1 MVSASQLR
9 AQWSQSFAPADRTLP
24 AMLTRQAE
32 RFAQK
37 PLVTAGG
44 TTWTYADTYEAAARC
59 AGTLRSA
66 GIEPG
71 DRVAVICS
79 NRIEFLEI
87 VLGCAWLGAIA
98 VPINVASRGPQLQ
111 HILSNC
117 AARLLV
123 MEAAYAENL
132 TLLHPPELAIEA
144 IWLID
149 PTTDVR
155 IGKVVS
161 TSMPRGSERRAAA
174 AVGPGDLALILYTS
188 GTTGPS
194 KGVCCPQAQ
203 YFWWAVNTAS
213 LLQLRA
219 DDVLCT
225 SLPLFHTNALNTFY
239 QALLTGSS
247 VCFEKRFSASRFFA
261 SLAHYRATVT
271 YVLGAM
277 VPILLSRPCSA
288 EEAAHTVR
296 VALAP
301 GVPAQFHEEFTQ
313 RTGIRLLDGWG
324 STETNFVLG
333 ATIEHQKPE
342 LMGPVF
348 EGFQARVVDDQ
359 GNDVA
364 DDAPGELVVRA
375 DDPSAFASGYFRAPE
390 KTAEAWRNRWFH
402 TGDRVVRQSDGYFRF
417 IDRLKDTIRRR
428 GENISSFEVE
438 QVLLGHAAVANA
450 AAFPVRSR
458 LAEDEVMAAV
468 ILHPGRQLTEAEL
481 IAFCEP
487 RLPYFA
493 IPRYLEFVRELP
505 TTESGKVQKYKLRE
519 RGVTEKTWDR
529 EAAHDGWTQRAD
541 ARKRSPPP

>member
-1 MVSASQLR
+1 MGTASQLR
-9 AQWSQSFAPADRTLP
+9 AQWSQLFAPADRTLP

-37 PLVTAGG
+37 PLVTAGR
-44 TTWTYADTYEAAARC
+44 TSWSYAETYEAAARC
-59 AGTLRSA
+59 AGILRSA
-66 GIEPG
+66 GIQPG
-71 DRVAVICS
+71 DRVAIICS

-87 VLGCAWLGAIA
+87 VLGCAWLGAVA

-132 TLLHPPELAIEA
+132 AFLDPPELAIEA
-144 IWLID
+144 VWLMD
-149 PTTDVR
+149 GTTEVSIGEVR
-155 IGKVVS
+155 SV
-161 TSMPRGSERRAAA
+161 SMPLGRERIAAA
-174 AVGPGDLALILYTS
+174 AVRPDDPALILYTS

-213 LLQLRA
+213 LLQLRG

-239 QALLTGSS
+239 QALLIGAS

-261 SLAHYRATVT
+261 SLTQHRATVT
-271 YVLGAM
+271 YLLGAM
-277 VPILLSRPCSA
+277 VPILLSRPSSP

-296 VALAP
+296 IALAP
-301 GVPAQFHEEFTQ
+301 GVPAQFHEQFTQ

-333 ATIEHQKPE
+333 TTIERQKPG

-359 GNDVA
+359 DSDVP
-364 DDAPGELVVRA
+364 DDMAGELVVRA
-375 DDPSAFASGYFRAPE
+375 DDPFAFATGYFRAPD
-390 KTAEAWRNRWFH
+390 KTAETWRNLWFH

-417 IDRLKDTIRRR
+417 IDRLKDAIRRR

-438 QVLLGHAAVANA
+438 QVLLSHSAVANA
-450 AAFPVRSR
+450 AAFPVRSP

-468 ILHPGRQLTEAEL
+468 ILHPGQRLTEAEL

-493 IPRYLEFVRELP
+493 VPRYLEFVHELP

-519 RGVTEKTWDR
+519 RGVTQRTWDR
-529 EAAHDGWTQRAD
+529 EASHERRHYGA
-541 ARKRSPPP
+541 